1 MQDMYFSV
9 IVVLDVTSD
18 KFELIELSD
27 NDTEFPTDIQWV
39 GNTSIVGTSYAIP
52 PWRLGLYACNNR
64 PSRIFQVG
72 VDGKN
77 LSKKFRILVERLINH
92 VKIVRLQ
99 SF

>member
-9 IVVLDVTSD
+9 IVVLDVSSD
-18 KFELIELSD
+18 KFELIELLD
-27 NDTEFPTDIQWV
+27 NETEFPTDIQWV

-64 PSRIFQVG
+64 PSRIFQVD

-77 LSKKFRILVERLINH
+77 LSKNCGILLFH
-92 VKIVRLQ
+92 C
-99 SF
+99 